1 MYKNKKQFS
10 LIEVGQPF
18 KIEGRDYEK
27 CEDRVH
33 RVNRTSWQFNAYDV
47 TAKRDCYIRRET
59 IVETVE

>member
-18 KIEGRDYEK
+18 KIGNRLYEK

-33 RVNRTSWQFNAYDV
+33 RVKRTDWQFNAYDV

-59 IVETVE
+59 IVETV